1 MTRLS
6 ITEIEAKSTRNKAA
20 KAAVWGKVSIAEIFG
35 TLTTPPT
42 YQVEPAIE
50 PLSKRSAN
58 ELIGIYDL
66 PYPPSMNTYWRHITE
81 GKTLL
86 SAKGRAYRLAV
97 MALVGVCVPVRDR
110 LRMEIKLSPPDK
122 RKRDLDNTLKAP
134 LDSLQHAKV
143 FHDDEQIDDLR
154 VIRGPVVKGGK
165 CRISIWTME
174 GK

>member
-1 MTRLS
+1 MTTRPTLES
-6 ITEIEAKSTRNKAA
+6 ITAKSARNKAA
-20 KAAVWGKVSIAEIFG
+20 WNTPNG
-35 TLTTPPT
+35 TLTPPAP
-42 YQVEPAIE
+42 YIVPIIREPEIE
-50 PLSKRSAN
+50 PLAKRPAN
-58 ELIGIYDL
+58 ELIGVYEL

-97 MALVGVCVPVRDR
+97 MRLVGACVPVRDR

-134 LDSLQHAKV
+134 LDSLQPAKL

-154 VIRGPVVKGGK
+154 VIRGKVMKGGK
-165 CRISIWTME
+165 CVVTIYAM
-174 GK
+174 